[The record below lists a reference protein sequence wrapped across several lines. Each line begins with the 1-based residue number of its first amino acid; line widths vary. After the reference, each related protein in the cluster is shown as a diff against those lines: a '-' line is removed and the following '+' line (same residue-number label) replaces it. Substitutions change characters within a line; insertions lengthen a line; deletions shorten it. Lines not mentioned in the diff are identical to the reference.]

1 MDNKKHNS
9 FCAICGK
16 SYYYCNSCKDTAH
29 LYPYKILTDTSEHYK
44 VFMIIRGYD
53 NGLYTKE
60 ETKEKLNNVDISDLE
75 TYKENIRDIIKD
87 ILKVD
92 NKVEVVEKKEIIEEK
107 NNVEEI
113 NHELENGNIIS
124 TVNTTTKTYRP
135 YRIRKEKNNKQS

>member
-29 LYPYKILTDTSEHYK
+29 LYPYKILTDTPEHYK
-44 VFMIIRGYD
+44 VFMIIRGYS

-75 TYKENIRDIIKD
+75 TYKENIKDIIKD
-87 ILKVD
+87 IIKVD
-92 NKVEVVEKKEIIEEK
+92 NKVEIVTKKELKEEK
-107 NNVEEI
+107 NNIEEI
-113 NHELENGNIIS
+113 NYELENGNTIS
-124 TVNTTTKTYRP
+124 TVNATTKTYKP